1 MNVDLTEFT
10 ENKIDELAKQSLV
23 LVKKEDDLMEIV
35 RVHYKL
41 WQTRLFPL
49 CKLVGVSHVDV
60 VCEIL
65 EKGGVVV
72 RSKPK
77 LITYLNRAKK
87 ELGGK

>member
-1 MNVDLTEFT
+1 MTIDLKGLT

-23 LVKKEDDLMEIV
+23 LEKNETDLMEIV

-41 WQTRLFPL
+41 WETRLFPL

-60 VCEIL
+60 VHEIL

-77 LITYLNRAKK
+77 LVTYLNRAK
-87 ELGGK
+87 